1 MSLTIFVLF
10 FVGISQGLRIR
21 RDELDALRKVIPG
34 EPKADY
40 PIYSIDILKKVNPA
54 QFGLAPRKKNTN
66 GKENPEKTNILW
78 IYPWY
83 AQKDY
88 PVNSPASLLKKNPTK
103 YKGIQHAPSFLI
115 PKNYPKNK
123 LPPRPQNLP
132 SNLPKSKSPN
142 AGGSNEGQSAQ
153 PLLINNANK

>member
-1 MSLTIFVLF
+1 MNGNNNYESE
-10 FVGISQGLRIR
+10 ISSGS
-21 RDELDALRKVIPG
+21 IPG
-34 EPKADY
+34 
-40 PIYSIDILKKVNPA
+40 I
-54 QFGLAPRKKNTN
+54 
-66 GKENPEKTNILW
+66 
-78 IYPWY
+78 

-153 PLLINNANK
+153 PLLINNANNNQKSSLEELSDAATNFNYCRGGSLDECINFCPGHSQDVYSKCVEGCGRFCGQ